1 MSTPFYPRSAAEPQ
15 SKIETTKNNKKE
27 GPRKT
32 RRNTEREE
40 RFLNHRGHSA
50 AEPQPKCLNFEE
62 VNHKDTKARRETLD
76 L

>member
-1 MSTPFYPRSAAEPQ
+1 MKRDYWESNGVIRIRLGEERNVHAILST
-15 SKIETTKNNKKE
+15 K
-27 GPRKT
+27 G
-32 RRNTEREE
+32 TEREE
-40 RFLNHRGHSA
+40 RFFNHRGHSA